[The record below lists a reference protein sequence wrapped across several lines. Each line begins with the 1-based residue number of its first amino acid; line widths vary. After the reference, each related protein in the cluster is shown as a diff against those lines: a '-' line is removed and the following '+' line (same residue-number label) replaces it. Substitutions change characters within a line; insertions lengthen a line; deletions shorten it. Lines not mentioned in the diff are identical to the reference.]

1 MTILPRIAS
10 FGKRPAPPCATK
22 APTRLQYLLDEG
34 DDRFFN
40 DHPAAMWRIRFHFPG
55 ERIDG
60 TGEPTR
66 YVVVSRQVDGT
77 LVRRFQRDGGD
88 A

>member
-1 MTILPRIAS
+1 MIVTS
-10 FGKRPAPPCATK
+10 FARFGNPSAVACATK
-22 APTRLQYLLDEG
+22 ATTRLQYLLDEG
-34 DDRFFN
+34 DAAFFN
-40 DHPAAMWRIRFHFPG
+40 DHPATMWRIRFHFPG